1 MTKQEQSFKM
11 AWRLKSL
18 REESKLSHDK
28 LKTALLQQF
37 GITISRDSLMSYEI
51 QTEPHSKIKNGKYP
65 NLNMGVEYLNAF
77 AQFYGVSADYLLG
90 LSNYP
95 TINAHAAGAA
105 EYTGLSLEAINRI
118 VLETTPHPGF
128 TIYENNMDLISVLNL
143 LLTATHFWGLVNQLR
158 GYINSPKRKT
168 SRAAEISREFHEVNH
183 GANTDDEFNQ
193 RDIFGYRAVREF
205 NSLLE
210 ELDKNEREA
219 KDDGKH

>member
-1 MTKQEQSFKM
+1 MANRFKK
-11 AWRLKSL
+11 ARTEYNKHGH
-18 REESKLSHDK
+18 ESVKDVSK
-28 LKTALLQQF
+28 AT
-37 GITISRDSLMSYEI
+37 GITSSLIDDLEFEKATWAKLQKAPRDVGY
-51 QTEPHSKIKNGKYP
+51 SKIKT
-65 NLNMGVEYLNAF
+65 LAEH
-77 AQFYGVSADYLLG
+77 YGVSTDYLLE
-90 LSNYP
+90 LSDYP

-143 LLTATHFWGLVNQLR
+143 LLTSTHFWGLVNQLS

-183 GANTDDEFNQ
+183 GANRDDEFNQ

-219 KDDGKH
+219 KDDGEH

>member
-1 MTKQEQSFKM
+1 MTNRFKE
-11 AWRLKSL
+11 ARTKYNKNGH
-18 REESKLSHDK
+18 ETVKEVSKA
-28 LKTALLQQF
+28 T
-37 GITISRDSLMSYEI
+37 GITSSLIDDLELDKATWTRLHKSPRDVGY
-51 QTEPHSKIKNGKYP
+51 SKIKI
-65 NLNMGVEYLNAF
+65 LAEH
-77 AQFYGVSADYLLG
+77 YGVSADYLLE
-90 LSNYP
+90 LSDYP
-95 TINAHAAGAA
+95 TLDAQAAGAA

-118 VLETTPHPGF
+118 VLETTPHHGF

-219 KDDGKH
+219 KDDGEH